1 MLERHPGCW
10 RHIQGGVCV
19 SFEFCISVDLALGRP
34 EGSWTA
40 PCGHWKVSTGGTSV
54 FSCSQVGFQVSLNS
68 FQVALEACPPPSH
81 FVLPQPVLV
90 GFVPVWGAVPAC
102 DAPLITDVLIS
113 SGTSRLIFGQ
123 FVVNF
128 LMRMA
133 PPLSVLYSA
142 TFYFSINNHPSGP
155 VLESRT

>member
-1 MLERHPGCW
+1 M
-10 RHIQGGVCV
+10 
-19 SFEFCISVDLALGRP
+19 DLALGRS
-34 EGSWTA
+34 EGSLTA
-40 PCGHWKVSTGGTSV
+40 PCGHWKVPTGATSV

-68 FQVALEACPPPSH
+68 FQVALEACPPLSH

-90 GFVPVWGAVPAC
+90 WFVPVSGAAPAC
-102 DAPLITDVLIS
+102 DAPLIMDVLIS

-142 TFYFSINNHPSGP
+142 TFYFSINNHPAVQFWSP
-155 VLESRT
+155 EPRTGLTGSHRLGIVSENVPL